1 MIMSDVEGPQQL
13 WWRLLR
19 VPLVLFVLAAGLFSF
34 SQLDLDIAHALFFDE
49 VSGRWIG
56 ARSLLTNAVVHTGGQ
71 WLLRLIALAALGVW
85 IVTFYRPRWRERSR
99 SRSTPQVS
107 RRAYG
112 RRPSL
117 SA

>member
-13 WWRLLR
+13 WRRLLR

-34 SQLDLDIAHALFFDE
+34 FAARP
-49 VSGRWIG
+49 GR
-56 ARSLLTNAVVHTGGQ
+56 
-71 WLLRLIALAALGVW
+71 
-85 IVTFYRPRWRERSR
+85 
-99 SRSTPQVS
+99 
-107 RRAYG
+107 